1 MYMWMR
7 MTFDHVWWGAKHSP
21 MRSVPDINVW
31 EHNPEPCI
39 KGWGNPKINHGIG
52 QAHRPRL
59 TFLTVAISDNL
70 PSHHDEWVDVC
81 VFILVCVCVIGG
93 YDVYDHITCF
103 VHLCG
108 HFLSLLV
115 CFVRSHETTIV
126 SKVPRNCNHG
136 LMCKR
141 INPAWD
147 NSSVFLPSTE
157 M

>member
-103 VHLCG
+103 VHPCG
-108 HFLSLLV
+108 HFLSVLMEV
-115 CFVRSHETTIV
+115 PSVRAVLFCVSVDIFSPMLSHLSGIRSFCRPESDIA
-126 SKVPRNCNHG
+126 H
-136 LMCKR
+136 
-141 INPAWD
+141 
-147 NSSVFLPSTE
+147 
-157 M
+157 

>member
-70 PSHHDEWVDVC
+70 PSHYDEWVDVG
-81 VFILVCVCVIGG
+81 VFILVNWGVWCIRSYHMYCPSVW
-93 YDVYDHITCF
+93 Y
-103 VHLCG
+103 
-108 HFLSLLV
+108 FLSLLFLMEV
-115 CFVRSHETTIV
+115 PWVRAVLFCVSVDIFPPMLSHLFGILSFCRPESDIA
-126 SKVPRNCNHG
+126 H
-136 LMCKR
+136 
-141 INPAWD
+141 
-147 NSSVFLPSTE
+147 
-157 M
+157 